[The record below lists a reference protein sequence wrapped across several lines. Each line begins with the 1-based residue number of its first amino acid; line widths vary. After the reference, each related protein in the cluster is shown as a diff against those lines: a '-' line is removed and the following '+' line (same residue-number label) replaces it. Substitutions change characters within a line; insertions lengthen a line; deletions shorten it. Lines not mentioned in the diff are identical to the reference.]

1 VFEFVVNIALIAD
14 SSRAVRN
21 ATMRSLSTAVVAA
34 LMIAPWAGGDVG
46 IAHADDFDAQT
57 AQRAREAGRIQPLE
71 RLLAR
76 VERDCRARFVEMELE
91 EEDGRWVYEIKLLGP
106 HGDVAELEYDAE
118 SLRLLEAEGRRL
130 DALECVPP
138 GTPD

>member
-1 VFEFVVNIALIAD
+1 
-14 SSRAVRN
+14 
-21 ATMRSLSTAVVAA
+21 MRSLSVSLVCA
-34 LMIAPWAGGDVG
+34 LLFALCAGITVG
-46 IAHADDFDAQT
+46 LARADDFDAEA
-57 AQRAREAGRIQPLE
+57 AQRARDNGQIQALE

-76 VERDCRARFVEMELE
+76 VERDCRGRFVEMELE
-91 EEDGRWVYEIKLLGP
+91 EEDGGWVYEIKLLGP
-106 HGDVAELEYDAE
+106 HGDVAELEYDAA

>member
-1 VFEFVVNIALIAD
+1 MLLIGACAGA
-14 SSRAVRN
+14 SIG
-21 ATMRSLSTAVVAA
+21 TAR
-34 LMIAPWAGGDVG
+34 
-46 IAHADDFDAQT
+46 ADDGDA
-57 AQRAREAGRIQPLE
+57 AAARRALEAGRIQPFE

-76 VERDCRARFVEMELE
+76 VERDCRGRFVEMELE
-91 EEDGRWVYEIKLLGP
+91 EEDAGWVYEIKLLGP